1 MSLKDTVGEKN
12 SYRYRGYRYNSE
24 IGRFINED
32 AIGADFI
39 MGNYRK
45 YWLSIE
51 RIYLGGFRMNSD
63 ELLKKIQDIIFSVPG
78 EIYKYNQPSDCFDD
92 EWQEASAQEKA
103 FLLVESLLINLNK
116 SKVDENLK
124 QVESLVEV
132 KIAILPRFYSIADEN
147 MFFNA
152 IYTAPSIKEVIGN
165 GRELFLYYDNNITSE
180 ERNFIVG
187 LFKRYQIPIP
197 SEIKS

>member
-1 MSLKDTVGEKN
+1 MLLVHKN
-12 SYRYRGYRYNSE
+12 TC
-24 IGRFINED
+24 
-32 AIGADFI
+32 
-39 MGNYRK
+39 
-45 YWLSIE
+45 
-51 RIYLGGFRMNSD
+51 LGGVKMNSD

-92 EWQEASAQEKA
+92 DWRKASTQERA

-116 SKVDENLK
+116 SKTEENTK
-124 QVESLVEV
+124 QKENLVEV
-132 KIAILPRFYSIADEN
+132 KIDKLPRFYSIADEN

-152 IYTAPSIKEVIGN
+152 IYTVPSIKEVIGN
-165 GRELFLYYDNNITSE
+165 GRELFLYYDKKITNE

-197 SEIKS
+197 SKINS